1 MKKINLKSI
10 IVIVILLLVGVL
22 GVLGI
27 NTARTY
33 LSGASGAAEPKAVKA
48 EPGEDGRS
56 AIISWTSDKP
66 SMGIVEYGTTPASLL
81 LRAIESTE
89 VSSHQ
94 VSLAPLKPNVNYYY
108 RIRVGEDIFDN
119 NGIPYS
125 FKTGEGTGEM
135 VQEMP
140 QGEQMM
146 PTEMP
151 QSQPPPAGVV
161 CQSGVD
167 YNNDG
172 KINSLDMIECR
183 KQNPQSA
190 SAPTS
195 FPEATTAPA
204 NPDGACKSG
213 VDYNNDGKINSLD
226 MVKCLQDNG

>member
-1 MKKINLKSI
+1 
-10 IVIVILLLVGVL
+10 VIVILLLVGVL

-33 LSGASGAAEPKAVKA
+33 LSGASGATEPKAVKA
-48 EPGEDGRS
+48 QPGEDGRS

-108 RIRVGEDIFDN
+108 RIRVGDDIFDN

-125 FKTGEGTGEM
+125 FKTGEGSGEM
-135 VQEMP
+135 VQEAP
-140 QGEQMM
+140 QIQ
-146 PTEMP
+146 PT
-151 QSQPPPAGVV
+151 SPPVGVT

-172 KINSLDMIECR
+172 KVNSLDMIECR
-183 KQNPQSA
+183 KQNPQST

-195 FPEATTAPA
+195 FPEATTAPT